1 MRKSDDRFA
10 EAERLWE
17 DGEFEKAM
25 AVYNQILSDETIPKM
40 ARAIVCEYIGRLHV
54 GMGNIATAEKYLTA
68 AVKMNPEGVEHHV
81 QLANCLCLAS
91 RQEDAWELIHQLYRR
106 FPEHPAAMH
115 YMGKMLDERGD
126 HERGFELMKQAIKL
140 DPMNERFLADLSFAY
155 MMRGNAGAAMIC
167 SEEAMSRSTRM
178 MKSCSSSTKSR
189 RNSKSKKAKNK
200 NRRRRARNGAN
211 AATPARRP
219 PARAFRSTV

>member
-40 ARAIVCEYIGRLHV
+40 ARAIVCEYIGRLHI
-54 GMGNIATAEKYLTA
+54 GLGNIATAEKYLTA
-68 AVKMNPEGVEHHV
+68 AVKMNPDGVEHHV

-167 SEEAMSRSTRM
+167 SEEAMSLNPNDEVVQFIHEVATEFEKQESEKQ
-178 MKSCSSSTKSR
+178 KSPTPRAQWRKR
-189 RNSKSKKAKNK
+189 RNPSQKAS
-200 NRRRRARNGAN
+200 
-211 AATPARRP
+211 RP
-219 PARAFRSTV
+219 GV

>member
-68 AVKMNPEGVEHHV
+68 AVKMNPDGVEHHV

-167 SEEAMSRSTRM
+167 SEEAMSLNPNDEVVQFIHEVATEFEKQESEKQ
-178 MKSCSSSTKSR
+178 KSPTPRTQWRKR
-189 RNSKSKKAKNK
+189 RNPSQKAS
-200 NRRRRARNGAN
+200 
-211 AATPARRP
+211 RP
-219 PARAFRSTV
+219 GV